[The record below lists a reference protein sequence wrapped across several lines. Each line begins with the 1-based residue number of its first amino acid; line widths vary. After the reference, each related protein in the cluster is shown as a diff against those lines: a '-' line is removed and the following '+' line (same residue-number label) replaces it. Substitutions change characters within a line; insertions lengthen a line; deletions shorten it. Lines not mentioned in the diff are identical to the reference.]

1 MALHRTWTENLN
13 IDLSEAELVG
23 LECSTPD
30 PRYQVANGKLEFQSL
45 AARNQFVAEETA
57 LSVAEKD
64 GTALFE
70 AASELLR
77 YETTRSDRAS
87 ICLLRLAIESRDLL
101 LDGAT
106 ALRSGKVTPFVAAT
120 LLGEMLPRLANIHDT
135 SLFEFCRALQL
146 AGGGDIRPTPFFA
159 PLVDELAKQEKL
171 LSKVLDS
178 YQTEHEVGISGL
190 YGASLLSLANID
202 VDAAVSRAAHGLAS
216 SGTAEFRFTCAW
228 VLDVLCTNGTIPDS
242 YMSMVEGAL
251 APILE
256 DRDNDLH
263 KAACAVVANAL
274 HLRLL
279 CPSIW
284 QRLLE
289 EADPDALCALVPA
302 IFRKYHNL
310 KKRPDFAQILR
321 YCLPLGQQQPSEIGL
336 IDGVFSRLLSDGHE
350 FNAFIVDWL
359 TQWTNRHDAGN
370 FRDTEF
376 VDLFDQTAHRLQ
388 TERRLVE
395 TLVTRWLLQDGRAAP
410 AAAGG
415 LLSYLKV
422 HEVKPFAFDI
432 AEIDKLDEDGLIFL
446 CRRLLGFVIDEEHLI
461 LFMLSLLGVTDAEHR
476 TYRLFADIV
485 VAEVGYDYPSATL
498 ANLRLIL
505 EKTENEGERHLI
517 SEVVAAIERFVA
529 DMERLPV
536 ANELWPPT
544 RLARNFSLA
553 RDKAMRRSNRAAHEK
568 SFMAQIA
575 KQIPVKGGTGFFSYL
590 DGAYT
595 AVTRMTTI
603 STSMTLPRREI
614 FDPVGQALHRFNFQR
629 AKRGDK

>member
-1 MALHRTWTENLN
+1 M
-13 IDLSEAELVG
+13 G
-23 LECSTPD
+23 LECSAPN
-30 PRYQVANGKLEFQSL
+30 PMYQVVNGKLEFQSL
-45 AARNQFVAEETA
+45 AARNQFAAEELA

-70 AASELLR
+70 AASDLLR

-87 ICLLRLAIESRDLL
+87 ICLLLIAVEGRDLL

-106 ALRSGKVTPFVAAT
+106 ALSSGKVTPFAVAT
-120 LLGEMLPRLANIHDT
+120 LLGEMLPRLADVHDM
-135 SLFEFCRALQL
+135 SLLEFCRTLQVT
-146 AGGGDIRPTPFFA
+146 GSGDIRPTPFFA
-159 PLVDELAKQEKL
+159 PLVDELAKRKEL
-171 LSKVLDS
+171 LSRVLDS
-178 YQTEHEVGISGL
+178 CQTEHEVGTSGL
-190 YGASLLSLANID
+190 YGASLLSLANLD
-202 VDAAVSRAAHGLAS
+202 VDAAVSRVVDGLES
-216 SGTAEFRFTCAW
+216 SGASEFYFTCAW

-242 YMSMVEGAL
+242 HISTVEGAL

-263 KAACAVVANAL
+263 KAACAVVANSF

-289 EADPDALCALVPA
+289 EADVDALCALAPA
-302 IFRKYHNL
+302 LFRKYHDL
-310 KKRPDFAQILR
+310 KKRPDFEQMLR
-321 YCLPLGQQQPSEIGL
+321 YCLPLGHLQPSEVGL
-336 IDGVFSRLLSDGHE
+336 IDGVLSWLLSDGQE

-359 TQWTNRHDAGN
+359 TQWINRHGAGN
-370 FRDTEF
+370 FRDSGF

-422 HEVKPFAFDI
+422 HEVKPLAFDI
-432 AEIDKLDEDGLIFL
+432 AEIDKLDEDSLIFL

-461 LFMLSLLGVTDAEHR
+461 SFMLSLLGLSEAEQR
-476 TYRLFADIV
+476 AYCLFADIV
-485 VAEVGYDYPSATL
+485 IAEVGYDYPSATL
-498 ANLRLIL
+498 ANLRMFLD
-505 EKTENEGERHLI
+505 KTDSKGERHLI
-517 SEVVAAIERFVA
+517 SEVVTAIDRFVA
-529 DMERLPV
+529 DMERLPI

-544 RLARNFSLA
+544 RFMRNFSLA

-575 KQIPVKGGTGFFSYL
+575 KQIPVKGGTGFFSYR

-595 AVTRMTTI
+595 AVSQMTTI
-603 STSMTLPRREI
+603 SASMTLPRREI